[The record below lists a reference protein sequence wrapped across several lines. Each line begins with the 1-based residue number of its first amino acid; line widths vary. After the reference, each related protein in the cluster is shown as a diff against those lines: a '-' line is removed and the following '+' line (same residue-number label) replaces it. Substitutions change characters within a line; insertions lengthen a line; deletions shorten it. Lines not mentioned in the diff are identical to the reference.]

1 MARPMNDLMYVRVV
15 NGVFSRLTRVPIVG
29 SLVRRGVIVIRYTG
43 RRSGQTF
50 ETPVGYRKM
59 GDDRVVIGVEM
70 PDRKTWWRNFL
81 GDGSSITL
89 VGLDGADRTGHAV
102 AHRNDAGK
110 VSVTVRLD
118 AP

>member
-1 MARPMNDLMYVRVV
+1 MARPMHDLMFVRVV
-15 NGVFSRLTRVPIVG
+15 NGVFSRLTQIPLVG

-50 ETPVGYRKM
+50 ETPVGYRKV
-59 GDDRVVIGVEM
+59 GEDRVVIGVEM

-81 GDGSSITL
+81 GEGGTITL

-102 AHRNDAGK
+102 AHRNAAGK
-110 VSVTVRLD
+110 VSVNVRLD
-118 AP
+118 AR